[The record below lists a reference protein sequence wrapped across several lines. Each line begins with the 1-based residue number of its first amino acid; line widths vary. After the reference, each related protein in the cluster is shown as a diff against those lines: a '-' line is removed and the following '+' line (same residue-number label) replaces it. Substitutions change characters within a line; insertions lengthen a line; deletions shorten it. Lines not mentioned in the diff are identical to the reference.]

1 MPPDYLH
8 NHRQFPALIR
18 IVAEQKN
25 IDPALVEKDYWI
37 MHCLYGLQK
46 LGLTFELKGGTS
58 LSKGF
63 KIIDRFSEDID
74 IHIDPPADRN
84 VKAGRNQDKPAHVKT
99 RGDFYDWLA
108 DTRIRIDGIDSV
120 ERDTAF
126 DSDKLFSGGIRLHYR
141 SFTSRIDDLKQ
152 GILLEAGF
160 DSTTPNI
167 AKDISSWMYDYAA
180 DRVETVDNRAKGV
193 ACYDPGYT
201 FVEKLQT
208 ISTKYRQQQKEKQ
221 FPPNFLRHYYDIY
234 SLLERPEVQ
243 GFIGTEEYVRH
254 KDRRFRSLDNKNIAK
269 NQAFILGDS
278 GTRKTYAETYAK
290 TSALYYG
297 SKPTFDQILERISG
311 WIDRL

>member
-1 MPPDYLH
+1 MPTEYLH
-8 NHRQFPALIR
+8 NHKQFPELIR
-18 IVAEQKN
+18 IVAAAKG

-37 MHCLYGLQK
+37 MHSLYGLQK
-46 LGLTFELKGGTS
+46 LGLTFQLKGGTS

-84 VKAGRNQDKPAHVKT
+84 VKAGRNQDKPAHTKS
-99 RGDFYDWLA
+99 RKDFYGWLA
-108 DTRIRIDGIDSV
+108 STKIKIDGIDKV

-126 DSDKLFSGGIRLHYR
+126 DSDKLFSGGIRLFYR
-141 SFTSRIDDLKQ
+141 SFTNQIDNLKD

-160 DSTTPNI
+160 DDVTPN
-167 AKDISSWMYDYAA
+167 APKDITSWMYDHAF
-180 DRVETVDNRAKGV
+180 DKVDIVDNRAKGV

-208 ISTKYRQQQKEKQ
+208 ISKKYRQQQKEKQ
-221 FPPNFLRHYYDIY
+221 FPPNFLRHYYDVY
-234 SLLERPEVQ
+234 SLLDRPKVQ
-243 GFIGTEEYVRH
+243 AFIGTDDYKAH

-269 NQAFILGDS
+269 NEAFILS
-278 GTRKTYAETYAK
+278 NPATRKIYADTYAK

-297 SKPTFDQILERISG
+297 HKPAFDQILGRIDE